1 MQRQI
6 MGWSKIILPLCLALF
21 LLTPVS
27 IAPAKEGKL
36 AADEPINITSNRL
49 EADKKA
55 GIVTFTGNVVVKQKG
70 GVMFSDLLNVYYDD
84 QRRMEKIIARGNVRI
99 NQEDRVGTCQRAT
112 FFPDEKKI
120 VMEEEPRLWKDGDVV
135 SGKMITIY
143 LDNDKILCESCS
155 ATIFQEKNGNDEEGP
170 QKATDD
176 L

>member
-1 MQRQI
+1 MQRRI
-6 MGWSKIILPLCLALF
+6 VWSNIFLPLCLSLLF
-21 LLTPVS
+21 LTFLSP
-27 IAPAKEGKL
+27 IPAEGESP
-36 AADEPINITSNRL
+36 ATDEPINITSNQL

-70 GVMFSDLLNVYYDD
+70 GVISSDLLNVYYDD

-120 VMEEEPRLWKDGDVV
+120 IMEEEPRLWKDGDVV
-135 SGKMITIY
+135 SGKVITIY
-143 LDNDKILCESCS
+143 LDNDKIFCESCS
-155 ATIFQEKNGNDEEGP
+155 ATIFQEKNGNGKGGLH
-170 QKATDD
+170 KARDD

>member
-1 MQRQI
+1 M
-6 MGWSKIILPLCLALF
+6 SVYLSLFFLTFLSPVLAEE
-21 LLTPVS
+21 
-27 IAPAKEGKL
+27 KKL
-36 AADEPINITSNRL
+36 ATDEPINITSDQL

-70 GVMFSDLLNVYYDD
+70 GVMLSDLLNVYYDD
-84 QRRMEKIIARGNVRI
+84 QRRMEKIVARGNVRI

-120 VMEEEPRLWKDGDVV
+120 IMEEEPRLWKDSDVV

-143 LDNDKILCESCS
+143 LDSDKILCESCS
-155 ATIFQEKNGNDEEGP
+155 ATIFQEKSGNGEGGL